1 MKILTRKC
9 CHTLSG
15 CISFISMVKL
25 SYKIWEANIMKQQLI
40 KEFNKLGIVDMEEV
54 TELHEGKGEFVNLDF
69 PLPCGQTVNL
79 WDNEKTYYINQLE
92 KKNSERCYGL
102 TADEKYLLVCEYG
115 EGGSDPEIVVFKRWS

>member
-1 MKILTRKC
+1 MDGD
-9 CHTLSG
+9 TLSG

-25 SYKIWEANIMKQQLI
+25 NYKIWEGNVMKEQLI
-40 KEFNKLGIVDMEEV
+40 KEFNNLGIVDMEEV
-54 TELHEGKGEFVNLDF
+54 TELHEGKGDFVNLNF
-69 PLPCGQTVNL
+69 PLPCGQIVNL

-115 EGGSDPEIVVFKRWS
+115 EGGSDPEIVVFKRWN